1 MPQNHADWSV
11 KLVEA
16 ELKLPVTATLALT
29 LPAERGQ
36 PIGRIPNVGRLSVD
50 KLVM

>member
-1 MPQNHADWSV
+1 MTQNHADWSV

-16 ELKLPVTATLALT
+16 ELKLPVTAALALT
-29 LPAERGQ
+29 LPAERSAG
-36 PIGRIPNVGRLSVD
+36 IPNVGRLSVD